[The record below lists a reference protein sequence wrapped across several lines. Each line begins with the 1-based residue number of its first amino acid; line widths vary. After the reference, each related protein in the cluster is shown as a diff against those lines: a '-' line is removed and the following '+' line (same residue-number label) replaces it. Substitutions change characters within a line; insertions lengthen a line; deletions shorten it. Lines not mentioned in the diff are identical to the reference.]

1 MVAGFGDQMVAKYG
15 EEVLADMAEVPA
27 SKVGEPNDIAYAAL
41 YLASDESKFVNG
53 TRIVVDNS
61 MSVTSGNVTE

>member
-1 MVAGFGDQMVAKYG
+1 MS
-15 EEVLADMAEVPA
+15 EVPV
-27 SKVGEPNDIAYAAL
+27 SKQGEARDIAYAAL

-61 MSVTSGNVTE
+61 MSITSGTVAE

>member
-1 MVAGFGDQMVAKYG
+1 V
-15 EEVLADMAEVPA
+15 
-27 SKVGEPNDIAYAAL
+27 

-61 MSVTSGNVTE
+61 MSVTSGQVAG